1 MISTPLKGAVRYPQ
15 HPHPTPKPSSKA
27 LAKAPRCRRVPPS
40 AVAPPQAP
48 PPPRLLPGHAPHL
61 CRLWPAHPQPAEL
74 QPGLLPCRVRCGPFP
89 APTLTVP
96 ARRHLPGSCGCAGRR
111 RNDSAPLPVR
121 CFARSLKE
129 RGCSDGRAG
138 DLGHVGQGSGT
149 HVESIPRRRPQARE
163 QIDVTPRRGQT
174 VKTPRSSKAGSRGI
188 KGQMFEGIPKAGRR
202 GD

>member
-1 MISTPLKGAVRYPQ
+1 MSPGSALRCSPA
-15 HPHPTPKPSSKA
+15 PSP
-27 LAKAPRCRRVPPS
+27 AP
-40 AVAPPQAP
+40 AQAP
-48 PPPRLLPGHAPHL
+48 PWPRPSLVPALARPPPTRRAPARAPPLPGP
-61 CRLWPAHPQPAEL
+61 
-74 QPGLLPCRVRCGPFP
+74 VRSVSSPDPDG
-89 APTLTVP
+89 P